1 MSWSWKLGRVAG
13 IDIHVHVTFL
23 ILLAWVG
30 LSYYLERHSWDDV
43 VQGVL
48 FIVALFTIVVL
59 HELGHALTARRFG
72 IRTRDIT
79 LLPIGGVARLE
90 RMPDQPRQEL
100 LVALAGP
107 AVNLALAAILFAVL
121 AGEHLTAMKD
131 LTLVGGD
138 FLTKLLWVN
147 VWMGA
152 FNLLPAFPMDG
163 GRVLRALLAMRMDYA
178 RATRIA
184 ASIGQS
190 IALLFG
196 LFGLFVNPFLVF
208 IALFVWM
215 GAALESG
222 AAQLRSALGG
232 VPIEHVM
239 VTEFHALSPRD
250 PLAEAARHTLAGY
263 QQDFPVVDVDRLVGV
278 LTREGLLAGLTRFGP
293 QVDVGRVM
301 QTTFETADAG
311 EMAELALARLQQC
324 ACRALP
330 VLRDGRLVGMVTMAN
345 LGEFMML
352 QEAMRGRRGGRH
364 QPAARLP

>member
-30 LSYYLERHSWDDV
+30 LSYYLERHSWDDAV
-43 VQGVL
+43 EGVL

-131 LTLVGGD
+131 LKPGGGD
-138 FLTKLLWVN
+138 FLSKLLWVN

-196 LFGLFVNPFLVF
+196 LLGLFVNPFLVF

-215 GAALESG
+215 GAALES
-222 AAQLRSALGG
+222 
-232 VPIEHVM
+232 
-239 VTEFHALSPRD
+239 EFHALSPRD
-250 PLAEAARHTLAGY
+250 PLADAARHTLAGY
-263 QQDFPVVDVDRLVGV
+263 QQDFPVVDDDRVVGV

-293 QVDVGRVM
+293 QADVGRAM

-330 VLRDGRLVGMVTMAN
+330 VLRDRRLVGIVTMEN
-345 LGEFMML
+345 LGEFVML
-352 QEAMRGRRGGRH
+352 HAAMRGRKGGRRFT
-364 QPAARLP
+364 AARLP